1 MSVNKKE
8 SSVSISAKSFVTA
21 VLILL
26 FLMVITFVLT
36 FTIPSGM
43 YEREII
49 EGQEIVIANT
59 YKETEGG
66 LSIFKWLLSPV
77 LVLFNEGNVTIIA
90 IIIFLIVI
98 GGTFNSLE
106 KSGILKY
113 MLSKISYKYKDKK
126 YKMLCLVTL
135 FFMTLGTC
143 VGSFEECVPM
153 VPIAIALS
161 YSMGWDALVGLGM
174 SLLAVGF
181 GFATGVLNPFTVG
194 VAQKLANL
202 PMFSG
207 LSFRIISYILI
218 YAILVFFLVTY
229 AKKIEKKSKKD
240 LQTNSYDTISYE
252 KDIKKDKALL
262 YFACI
267 LGLGMIFI
275 LSSTFLTFLQDVI
288 MPFIA
293 LMFLLAGIVSVI
305 SSGVKFKEFLSNFKT
320 GVIGILPAILLI
332 LMASSIKYTMVE
344 GQIMDTILFKAIK
357 IIETTPQE
365 IAVLLIYLLILIMN
379 FFIASGSAKAFLL
392 MPLITPLVDLAGISR
407 QVSILAFAYGDG
419 FSNLFYPTNP
429 VLLISLGLA
438 GVSFGKWAK
447 WSIKI
452 QGTILIVTSLLL
464 LIANSIGY

>member
-1 MSVNKKE
+1 MNADKKE
-8 SSVSISAKSFVTA
+8 NSASISARSFLTA

-26 FLMVITFVLT
+26 LLMVITFVLT
-36 FTIPSGM
+36 LVIPSGA
-43 YEREII
+43 YQREIVN
-49 EGQEIVIANT
+49 GQEIVIADT
-59 YKETEGG
+59 YRETDGG
-66 LSIFKWLLSPV
+66 ISVLKWLLSPI
-77 LVLFNEGNVTIIA
+77 LVLFNDGNVTIIA
-90 IIIFLIVI
+90 IILFLIAI

-153 VPIAIALS
+153 VPIAIALA
-161 YSMGWDALVGLGM
+161 YSMGWDAFVGLGM
-174 SLLAVGF
+174 SLLAVGC
-181 GFATGVLNPFTVG
+181 GFATGILNPFTVG

-207 LSFRIISYILI
+207 MSFRIISFILI
-218 YAILVFFLVTY
+218 YAILVYFLVSY
-229 AKKIEKKSKKD
+229 AKKVENKSLK
-240 LQTNSYDTISYE
+240 LNNNSLESIAYE
-252 KDIKKDKALL
+252 KDINKDKALL

-275 LSSTFLTFLQDVI
+275 LLSTLLTFLQGVI
-288 MPFIA
+288 MPVIA
-293 LMFLLAGIVSVI
+293 LIFLLAGIVSVV
-305 SSGVKFKEFLSNFKT
+305 SSGVNAKELLDSFKA

-344 GQIMDTILFKAIK
+344 AQIMDTILFKAIN
-357 IIETTPQE
+357 IIEVTPKE
-365 IAVLLIYLLILIMN
+365 LSILLIYLLILIMN
-379 FFIASGSAKAFLL
+379 FFISSGSAKAFLL

-438 GVSFGKWAK
+438 GISYGKWVK
-447 WSIKI
+447 WSLKI
-452 QGTILIVTSLLL
+452 QCTILLVTSIL
-464 LIANSIGY
+464 LITANLVGY